1 MALMSELRGA
11 IERDELMLFCQ
22 PKLRVQSGE
31 VCGAEA
37 LVRWQH
43 PRLGVVSPGDFIAL
57 AEHTGLITP
66 LTYWMLDAALR
77 QLYAWSQ
84 AGEVQPLSINLSA
97 RDLHDPKLLERV
109 EGALATW
116 GADPAWLAFELT
128 ESALMLD
135 PVAALETLGRLK
147 RLDLQLAIDDYGTGY
162 SSLSYLRQL
171 PVDTLKIDQ
180 SFVRNLQRD
189 QGCEAIVHSTIE
201 LAHSLGLSV
210 IAEGV
215 EDAATLSRLQDLA
228 CDMAQG
234 YCISRPLPAAEFK
247 GWWTGQARH

>member
-11 IERDELMLFCQ
+11 IERDELMLYCQ
-22 PKLRVQSGE
+22 PKLQVQSGE

-37 LVRWQH
+37 LVRWKH

-57 AEHTGLITP
+57 AENTGLITP

-128 ESALMLD
+128 ESALMRD